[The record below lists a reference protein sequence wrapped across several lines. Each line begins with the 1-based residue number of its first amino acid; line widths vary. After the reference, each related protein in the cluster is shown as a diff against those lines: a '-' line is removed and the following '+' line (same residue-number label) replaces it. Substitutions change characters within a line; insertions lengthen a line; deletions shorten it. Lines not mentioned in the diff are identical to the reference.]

1 MPILQSDIPERFK
14 LPWQPKT
21 LINMDNSMLGVYER
35 VVTSFEQIAGMFSEV
50 QLALR

>member
-14 LPWQPKT
+14 LQWQPKT